1 MDIKILEWINAT
13 LHGSNV
19 INQMF
24 RFITYLGEEGIG
36 WLITAIVLLF
46 FRKTRRVGLLML
58 AGYGAV
64 AVMNSFILK
73 NIINRPRPFADNEGL
88 RNFITG
94 IGMEL
99 PTSSSCPSGHTAIS
113 VTSSVIL
120 VMNFK
125 KKGMWAIIPAFLIS
139 FSRVFLCVH
148 YPTDVLA
155 GVLEGLILGVSVT
168 IVGRIILY
176 KLESWWNKRKGVTST
191 ANESNVEEE
200 ELSNVITD
208 ESDIQKEDENVV
220 EEKEKASGN
229 TESVISNNVAE
240 IN

>member
-36 WLITAIVLLF
+36 WLITAIVLLL

-88 RNFITG
+88 KNFITG

-168 IVGRIILY
+168 IVGRWILN
-176 KLESWWNKRKGVTST
+176 KLEVWYNKRKFGKAQMGTS
-191 ANESNVEEE
+191 VE
-200 ELSNVITD
+200 TD
-208 ESDIQKEDENVV
+208 I
-220 EEKEKASGN
+220 EEKSEVVDDNKQNIEDVVNGEAEATKSQEDVVVVSE
-229 TESVISNNVAE
+229 TSVQS
-240 IN
+240 